1 MAIDKIE
8 SAAVGAGGLV
18 EDTFTGD
25 NSTTAFTLTQDVP
38 ENIES
43 ALLVTVNGVTQ
54 SNDSFSISGSG
65 GRTLTLSEAPM
76 TDSEIRVLH
85 LNPGVSSTYV
95 VASGSVTN
103 DKIQSGTIQT
113 AKLADDAVTSA
124 KIAAG
129 IELTTPSSGYSL
141 TVNHTGIDT
150 GIQLKDDLNQTGN
163 MGISNA
169 GHFYMQN
176 DQADGSFIF
185 DTASKSS
192 AFRIYD
198 EGYAVA
204 GEAVGYFV
212 RNNSHINIPQGTA
225 LTALQ
230 DLSGAPDP
238 LFSISSGWTD
248 GNMNLST
255 GVYTAPVDGV
265 YRFGCS
271 ILVNHGGQTAN
282 TYHNI
287 RIFLNGTTQIG
298 HTGLSSRGSN
308 LSWTYQRHYFDVQY
322 ELSAGDYIEYTIA
335 ASDTDSYVYSSYS
348 AWFGNL
354 VS

>member
-25 NSTTAFTLTQDVP
+25 SSTTAFTLTQDVP

-95 VASGSVTN
+95 VASGSITN

-141 TVNHTGIDT
+141 TVNHNSIDT
-150 GIQLKDDLNQTGN
+150 GIQLKDELNQTGN
-163 MGISNA
+163 MGISNG
-169 GHFYMQN
+169 GHFYIQN
-176 DQADGSFIF
+176 DQADASFIF

-204 GEAVGYFV
+204 GEAVGYYV
-212 RNNSHINIPQGTA
+212 RNNSAIDIPHGTGYV
-225 LTALQ
+225 ALQ
-230 DLSGAPDP
+230 DLTGVPDP
-238 LFSISSGWTD
+238 VFAVSNGWTD
-248 GNMNLST
+248 GNMNMST

-265 YRFGCS
+265 YRIGCN
-271 ILVNHGGQTAN
+271 ILINHGGQTAN
-282 TYHNI
+282 TYHSLVI
-287 RIFLNGTTQIG
+287 YLNGTTQIG
-298 HTGLSSRGSN
+298 HTGLSSRGST
-308 LSWTYQRHYFDVQY
+308 LSWTYQRCITEVQY
-322 ELSAGDYIEYTIA
+322 ELSAGDYIDYRIG
-335 ASDTDSYVYSSYS
+335 ASDTDSYIYS
-348 AWFGNL
+348 AYSGWYANL

>member
-38 ENIES
+38 ESIES

-141 TVNHTGIDT
+141 IVNHNGIDS
-150 GIQLKDDLNQTGN
+150 GIQLKDESNQTGN
-163 MGISNA
+163 MGISNG
-169 GHFYMQN
+169 GHFYMEN
-176 DQADGSFIF
+176 DTVGSDFIF
-185 DTASKSS
+185 STGTTTN

-198 EGYAVA
+198 GGYGVSKNGIGFAVRPVDHITID
-204 GEAVGYFV
+204 VGTTPDY
-212 RNNSHINIPQGTA
+212 
-225 LTALQ
+225 LQ
-230 DLSGAPDP
+230 DLADWGSGFT
-238 LFSISSGWTD
+238 LSTNYND

-255 GVYTAPVDGV
+255 GVYTAPVDGQYV
-265 YRFGCS
+265 FGFS
-271 ILVNHGGQTAN
+271 LLINVGSASNNEYANVQIRKNRVTQVSPSFLTDRGTNH
-282 TYHNI
+282 
-287 RIFLNGTTQIG
+287 
-298 HTGLSSRGSN
+298 SVS
-308 LSWTYQRHYFDVQY
+308 YQRHTAQCIVP
-322 ELSAGDYIEYTIA
+322 LNAGDYIEYLIGTSNTSAYI
-335 ASDTDSYVYSSYS
+335 YNSSYS
-348 AWFGNL
+348 IFYGHIIN
-354 VS
+354 